1 MAVRI
6 PRRVR
11 TLALADKKNA
21 MGQDCRGLAGGSRG
35 YRKPTGQVAAR
46 SKKLSPLGPP
56 GLNRTRLMVYLS
68 QGYAVAARLETRY
81 AGAKKPFGASDVAR
95 RNRGNMG
102 NSPYGTNL
110 NQSWTRSDSERLVGY
125 SEVIVGRHD

>member
-1 MAVRI
+1 
-6 PRRVR
+6 
-11 TLALADKKNA
+11 
-21 MGQDCRGLAGGSRG
+21 
-35 YRKPTGQVAAR
+35 
-46 SKKLSPLGPP
+46 
-56 GLNRTRLMVYLS
+56 MVYLS